1 MLSKFERKFNW
12 KLNFRKMNEYPHGFI
27 ATREA
32 IKRIDGIRSFTDVD
46 KSKVQYNTFSS
57 GQDIDIC
64 FVVDGTKSMNNERG
78 KVHEFEEKANE
89 RSMITGAKSI
99 FKKLMEYTKKKY
111 SDLNVRYSA
120 NFFRDAAMAEQLYRH
135 KKQGHGTV
143 DYNVATPFD
152 FKEHGGS
159 INPVEFD
166 KVETKGGAGDGPE
179 DWVQAFEGMFK
190 FHWKPQAKKIMIMI
204 TDAGGHGEKFNSK
217 PDRDD
222 EDKEIDRTEGPK
234 VERLIRR
241 IAEEK
246 IDVCFIYTHW
256 NAKQGMKEFKRIYE
270 EAGGSNFKSIEETFA
285 NAGQELR
292 QTVSDLI
299 TSIVDTAV
307 ASFNTS
313 KVKEITLAADAKLPK
328 RKKREQISLEINDQP
343 KSIPNEK
350 SGRKKERV
358 VSGVVEYEE
367 KSQESTPVEVV
378 SETQTT
384 EEGLNKFKD
393 EINSHRND
401 IKAIEQKVKE
411 QKMTRMINMES
422 IPPAP
427 ANIQTANQ
435 YFVQSNQQQQGMQ
448 GIQMPPQQQQQQG
461 MQMPPQQQ
469 QQGMQMLPQQQQQGI
484 QMPPQQQQQGIQ
496 MPPQQQQQGM
506 QMPPPQQQQQEM
518 QMPPL

>member
-1 MLSKFERKFNW
+1 
-12 KLNFRKMNEYPHGFI
+12 
-27 ATREA
+27 
-32 IKRIDGIRSFTDVD
+32 
-46 KSKVQYNTFSS
+46 
-57 GQDIDIC
+57 
-64 FVVDGTKSMNNERG
+64 
-78 KVHEFEEKANE
+78 
-89 RSMITGAKSI
+89 
-99 FKKLMEYTKKKY
+99 
-111 SDLNVRYSA
+111 
-120 NFFRDAAMAEQLYRH
+120 
-135 KKQGHGTV
+135 
-143 DYNVATPFD
+143 
-152 FKEHGGS
+152 
-159 INPVEFD
+159 
-166 KVETKGGAGDGPE
+166 
-179 DWVQAFEGMFK
+179 
-190 FHWKPQAKKIMIMI
+190 MI

-222 EDKEIDRTEGPK
+222 KDKEIDRTEGPK

-448 GIQMPPQQQQQQG
+448 G
-461 MQMPPQQQ
+461 MQMPP
-469 QQGMQMLPQQQQQGI
+469 PQQQQQGI

-496 MPPQQQQQGM
+496 MPPQQQQQGI
-506 QMPPPQQQQQEM
+506 QMPPQQQQQGIQMPPQQQQQQGM
-518 QMPPL
+518 QMPPQQQQQGMQMPPQQQQPVSYTHLRAHETKANLVCRLLLEKKKKK